1 MLAAQLTVVWLAL
14 HAHAEP
20 KYGTAKSI
28 CSHCNSTGHADT
40 CDAYAQTHRLNAHLS
55 KLRHFVKGEG
65 PFASLCTGPTQQS
78 CSVKHP
84 YGRKSCARRVCAPEQ
99 LLGRFTPPD
108 AAAAAG
114 GAAATAE
121 LATVRANLT
130 TGFEPK
136 LTIGRYAFL
145 GSDFL
150 DFFLYN
156 LFFRGATGPGH
167 VFVEAGALNGIDE
180 SNTWWFEHYAGWS
193 GLLVEPTSCAPCQ
206 LPVNRPGAAR
216 FHGAIC
222 PAGTPQ
228 GKTFDARSMDAIFCG
243 RSNTGSAPSEAEQR
257 CSKSLSQIGGLR
269 VPCSPLSAIF
279 AAAGLR
285 RIDLLSLD
293 VEGFSTLALQS
304 IDWAAVD
311 ISVAVVECRRDE
323 DIDLLRANG
332 YATLALT
339 HREDGMRGFLAD
351 VLAWKPAQWRSLC
364 SSSPQAGTI

>member
-1 MLAAQLTVVWLAL
+1 MLAQLTVVWLAL

-136 LTIGRYAFL
+136 LTIGRYGFL
-145 GSDFL
+145 GSDSSTSSSTTYSFAVRPARDTSSSRPVRSTGSTRATPGGSGTMPAGQGCWSSRRPARHASCQSIAPAPPGFTVQFVPL
-150 DFFLYN
+150 ARHRGRPLM
-156 LFFRGATGPGH
+156 RAAWTPHSVAGATPGRH
-167 VFVEAGALNGIDE
+167 RRRRH
-180 SNTWWFEHYAGWS
+180 S
-193 GLLVEPTSCAPCQ
+193 
-206 LPVNRPGAAR
+206 GAASR
-216 FHGAIC
+216 C
-222 PAGTPQ
+222 PRLG
-228 GKTFDARSMDAIFCG
+228 DSVSHAR
-243 RSNTGSAPSEAEQR
+243 R
-257 CSKSLSQIGGLR
+257 
-269 VPCSPLSAIF
+269 
-279 AAAGLR
+279 
-285 RIDLLSLD
+285 
-293 VEGFSTLALQS
+293 
-304 IDWAAVD
+304 
-311 ISVAVVECRRDE
+311 
-323 DIDLLRANG
+323 
-332 YATLALT
+332 
-339 HREDGMRGFLAD
+339 
-351 VLAWKPAQWRSLC
+351 
-364 SSSPQAGTI
+364 